1 MKDEL
6 TTAIAL
12 IAISII
18 DTIFTK
24 DGNLL
29 VMCLPIGI
37 LLLAMCIANRKER
50 KRK

>member
-1 MKDEL
+1 MKDEIL
-6 TTAIAL
+6 TAIAL
-12 IAISII
+12 IITSIVG
-18 DTIFTK
+18 TIFTK

-37 LLLAMCIANRKER
+37 LLLAMCIADRKER